1 MLATTSLK
9 LEISVVIFQ
18 NDVRK
23 LPLYY
28 TEFQWKPPFNW
39 GGAKTTIKKVV
50 QFPSLTHWLLSY
62 FKASEGSWDLQGVRK
77 TKTSHIIPQKLSYL
91 LSPPKKKRTRPEKKT
106 CLWNWNPFPAVFI
119 FKYQL
124 LHPQSLNTSPP
135 QKRMLQKNDPFLS
148 GFRTIFRGKLAVKLP
163 GEVKFHVQ
171 LVGGFK
177 PIEKYQS
184 IGNLPQFSG
193 WKPKMFELPPSSQ
206 LYLTL
211 QTFIQP
217 QRPPGHRWGVQCH
230 WLEACSRS
238 IPGGFFCG
246 WWGR

>member
-1 MLATTSLK
+1 MILNHRHMLATTSLK

-91 LSPPKKKRTRPEKKT
+91 LSPPKKKERALKKKHAYEIGILFQRLSFSSTNCYTLKVLTLRPPKKGCFKKT
-106 CLWNWNPFPAVFI
+106 I
-119 FKYQL
+119 
-124 LHPQSLNTSPP
+124 
-135 QKRMLQKNDPFLS
+135 LS
-148 GFRTIFRGKLAVKLP
+148 FQGF
-163 GEVKFHVQ
+163 E
-171 LVGGFK
+171 
-177 PIEKYQS
+177 
-184 IGNLPQFSG
+184 QFSG
-193 WKPKMFELPPSSQ
+193 VNSLLNFQ
-206 LYLTL
+206 
-211 QTFIQP
+211 
-217 QRPPGHRWGVQCH
+217 
-230 WLEACSRS
+230 
-238 IPGGFFCG
+238 
-246 WWGR
+246 GR